1 MIQRTLRRAS
11 ASKWMKCVLAAVM
24 MLCVGAVHASDFKSA
39 KVYMFGFAATFNDS
53 TVYFTDI
60 QTVNDAWVY
69 EKRRDFLVNRN
80 EYSYQLRKFL
90 QSLNIGTPTCVTIY
104 AFSEKEINKKYAQ
117 LRKRY
122 EGKKRKVKYLVVN
135 LPAGAFAYQ
144 SVDPSVGRVVINPEE
159 AEAAARRTSDAN
171 ARAKHKAEKKARK
184 AARKAKQ

>member
-1 MIQRTLRRAS
+1 M
-11 ASKWMKCVLAAVM
+11 
-24 MLCVGAVHASDFKSA
+24 
-39 KVYMFGFAATFNDS
+39 
-53 TVYFTDI
+53 
-60 QTVNDAWVY
+60 
-69 EKRRDFLVNRN
+69 NRS

-90 QSLNIGTPTCVTIY
+90 SSLNIGTPTCVTIY
-104 AFSEKEINKKYAQ
+104 AFSEKEINKKYAK

-144 SVDPSVGRVVINPEE
+144 SVDPSGGRVVINPEE

-171 ARAKHKAEKKARK
+171 ARAKQKAEKKARK